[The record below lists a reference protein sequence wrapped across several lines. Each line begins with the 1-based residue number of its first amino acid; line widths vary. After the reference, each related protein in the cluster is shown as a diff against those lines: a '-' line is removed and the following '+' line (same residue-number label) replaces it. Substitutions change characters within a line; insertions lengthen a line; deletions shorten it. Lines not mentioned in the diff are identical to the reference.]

1 MAKAKVVPGKD
12 LMIFVDDKATAAAT
26 SHRISISADT
36 SESASKDD
44 GAWGNSTV
52 TKLRWEGGTEALVSL
67 DEGVDSY
74 DAMYDKMI
82 ARKPVKIVS
91 GRPSNITDDGV
102 PEEGWEVPTQKYYK
116 GEALITSLERND
128 PNGDNSTMSVGFTGI
143 GKLERV
149 EADAAATSETGETE
163 ES

>member
-1 MAKAKVVPGKD
+1 
-12 LMIFVDDKATAAAT
+12 MIFINGNATALAT
-26 SHRISISADT
+26 SHRLSLSADT

-52 TKLRWEGGTEALVSL
+52 TKKRWEASTEALVSM
-67 DEGVDSY
+67 DEGVESF
-74 DAMYDKMI
+74 DAMYDLFD
-82 ARKPVKIVS
+82 AGEPVEIIS

-102 PEEGWEVPTQKYYK
+102 PEGGWEAPTQKYYK
-116 GEALITSLERND
+116 GMALITSLERND
-128 PNGDNSTMSVGFTGI
+128 PNGENSTMSISLRGV

-149 EADAAATSETGETE
+149 EDSAATTSETGETE